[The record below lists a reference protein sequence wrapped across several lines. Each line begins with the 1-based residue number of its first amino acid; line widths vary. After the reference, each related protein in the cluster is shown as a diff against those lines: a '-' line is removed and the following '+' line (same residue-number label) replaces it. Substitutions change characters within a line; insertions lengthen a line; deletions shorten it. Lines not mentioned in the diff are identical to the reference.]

1 MPDPDST
8 GFHYDLNDMS
18 LTPEEEAQKFA
29 WLRTHDPVHWDEH
42 NQLWLISRHAD
53 VQSMLKQPELFSS
66 EPKGPWHM
74 FDTQF
79 SMQAQDGVL
88 HDAVRQVVG
97 IGFRP
102 RSIRQLETSVQAL
115 TDQAIDSVA
124 KNGAC
129 DLVQDIAVPIPTA
142 VIANLLGFEGA
153 AIELFKRWGD
163 AVFGSGADWGEA
175 EHRAVKDFQDYV
187 RDIVR
192 QRKTEPRDDLL
203 SAIVAANDDTITDSD
218 GQQVSILSPF
228 FRDPI
233 PGMPVN
239 DGVMGFIA
247 FLVLAGS
254 ETTRHS
260 ISRGMHLLMTHPKER
275 DKLIQ
280 DPGLIDSA
288 VDEILRYTSVVRTMR
303 RVVMRDTEL
312 HGKQLRQGDSV
323 VYLFRSANLDE
334 RVFDNPDAFRVD
346 RNPND
351 HIAFGWGSHFCLGSN
366 LAKLEMK
373 VVIASL
379 LERLPDLAPDTER
392 PVVDNANPVVSG
404 LDALPVRFSAA

>member
-1 MPDPDST
+1 MATHRKPN
-8 GFHYDLNDMS
+8 FQYDLNDMS
-18 LTPEEEAQKFA
+18 LSPEQEAEKFA
-29 WLRTHDPVHWDEH
+29 WLRQNDPVHWDEK

-53 VQSMLKQPELFSS
+53 VQAMLKQPELFSS

-79 SMQAQDGVL
+79 SMQAQDGKL

-97 IGFRP
+97 VGFRP
-102 RSIRQLETSVQAL
+102 RSIRQLENSVQAF
-115 TDQAIDSVA
+115 TDKTIDAIA
-124 KNGAC
+124 QRGAC

-142 VIANLLGFEGA
+142 VIAELLGFEGN
-153 AIELFKRWGD
+153 AIALFKRWGD
-163 AVFGSGADWGEA
+163 AVFGSVADWGDEEHSAVA
-175 EHRAVKDFQDYV
+175 EFQDYIQT
-187 RDIVR
+187 IVI
-192 QRKTEPRDDLL
+192 QRKAKPRDDLL
-203 SAIVAANDDTITDSD
+203 SAIVAANDDTVADDS
-218 GQQVSILSPF
+218 GEQVGILSPF
-228 FRDPI
+228 YRDPI

-260 ISRGMHLLMTHPKER
+260 ISRGMHLLMTHPEER
-275 DKLIQ
+275 AKLVNN
-280 DPGLIDSA
+280 PELIDSA

-303 RVVMRDTEL
+303 RVVMRDTEM

-323 VYLFRSANLDE
+323 VYLFRSANMDE
-334 RVFDNPDAFRVD
+334 RVFEQPEQFRVD
-346 RNPND
+346 RQPND

-366 LAKLEMK
+366 LARLEMK

-379 LERLPDLAPDTER
+379 LQRLPDLAPDPEQAII
-392 PVVDNANPVVSG
+392 DNANPVVNG
-404 LDALPVRFSAA
+404 LDALPVRYTAS